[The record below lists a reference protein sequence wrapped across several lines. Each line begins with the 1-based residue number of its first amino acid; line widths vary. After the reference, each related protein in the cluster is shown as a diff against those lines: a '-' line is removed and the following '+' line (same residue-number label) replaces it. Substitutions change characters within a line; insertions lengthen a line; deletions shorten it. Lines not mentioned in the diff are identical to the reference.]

1 MYLEGDAHFSD
12 AQAFTSTGDQA
23 STNPAENY
31 VGKDVWGT
39 AKKQN
44 AGEGGR
50 LFLHVRVTTAFT
62 SATPLTADLTVK
74 LQDSPSTTSGSYS
87 DVLTLA
93 SGVTR
98 VGLTKGTE
106 IYRGSLP
113 ANLDKY
119 VRLLY
124 TTADAIWTAG
134 AMEAF
139 LSTDPSG
146 AKAIYP

>member
-1 MYLEGDAHFSD
+1 MYIEGDAHFSD
-12 AQAFTSTGDQA
+12 AQAFTSTGDLA
-23 STNPAENY
+23 STNNAENY

-44 AGEGGR
+44 AGEGGG
-50 LFLHVRVTTAFT
+50 LYLHVRVTTAFT
-62 SATPLTADLTVK
+62 SAAPLTGGLTVK
-74 LQDSPSTTSGSYS
+74 IQESPSTTAASFS
-87 DVLTLA
+87 DVQTLA

-113 ANLDKY
+113 ADLDRY
-119 VRLLY
+119 IRLLY
-124 TTADAIWTAG
+124 TTATTVWTAG
-134 AMEAF
+134 AIEAF
-139 LSTDPSG
+139 LSTDPSD